1 MLEVGVGHDDHVVLA
16 AGICRDALVVR
27 AALTVDILA
36 DMRRP
41 DEADRGDFRVP
52 QARVD
57 DFLIAV
63 DRVPNPIRQPR
74 ITPQLAKTPRRAE
87 MIGRAH
93 VYTQVT
99 NEHRVCRRL
108 LET

>member
-52 QARVD
+52 QDRVD

-63 DRVPNPIRQPR
+63 DRVPDAIRQPR
-74 ITPQLAKTPRRAE
+74 LTPQLAEKRRRAGNRTAE
-87 MIGRAH
+87 R
-93 VYTQVT
+93 
-99 NEHRVCRRL
+99 RVGTECVSTGTSRWSSYQ
-108 LET
+108 